1 MRIRGVV
8 AFVTLRIADSD
19 SDSDFDSP
27 ARRCGETVRGGSV
40 IG

>member
-8 AFVTLRIADSD
+8 AFVKLRIAESD
-19 SDSDFDSP
+19 SGS
-27 ARRCGETVRGGSV
+27 GETVRAGSV

>member
-8 AFVTLRIADSD
+8 AFVKLRIADSG
-19 SDSDFDSP
+19 S
-27 ARRCGETVRGGSV
+27 GETVRGGSV